1 MLSSKGVAWRTSM
14 RAPSHV
20 ERGVLTAKH
29 MSFDADP
36 ARSRCSYGLVIGTNV
51 PASITPLLTVYKE
64 KPDSMTTG
72 P

>member
-1 MLSSKGVAWRTSM
+1 
-14 RAPSHV
+14 
-20 ERGVLTAKH
+20 

>member
-1 MLSSKGVAWRTSM
+1 MPDVCRYRPGI
-14 RAPSHV
+14 
-20 ERGVLTAKH
+20 
-29 MSFDADP
+29 
-36 ARSRCSYGLVIGTNV
+36 VIGTNV